1 MAIPK
6 AQSHANT
13 EGWKRGTLAACEESQ
28 RAQDAVGWTCLW
40 ASVLALC
47 PLKYYSSHV
56 CPDNLVGMLHIALNI
71 LAYRPKPVKHG
82 VRNRSRSSQSGSSSQ
97 KGLTPK
103 AFTAHLP
110 KSAGP
115 GLPDCLQ
122 HRPGKC
128 SVPVSEEA
136 VTVCQMPTS
145 WHAARLHREGGAT
158 DSYLELCNLPPLP
171 VLPTPS
177 QQKTGEQHATSHQ
190 KFSSKQFPTQHIY
203 QWC

>member
-1 MAIPK
+1 M
-6 AQSHANT
+6 
-13 EGWKRGTLAACEESQ
+13 
-28 RAQDAVGWTCLW
+28 
-40 ASVLALC
+40 LALC
-47 PLKYYSSHV
+47 PLKYHSSHV
-56 CPDNLVGMLHIALNI
+56 CPDNLVGTLHIALNI
-71 LAYRPKPVKHG
+71 LAYGPKPVKHG

-97 KGLTPK
+97 RGLTPK

-145 WHAARLHREGGAT
+145 WHAARLHGEGRAT
-158 DSYLELCNLPPLP
+158 DSYLELCNPSPQSFPPSHGRRQGSSTQLPIRNFLLSNFP
-171 VLPTPS
+171 PS
-177 QQKTGEQHATSHQ
+177 TFISDAK
-190 KFSSKQFPTQHIY
+190 
-203 QWC
+203 

>member
-1 MAIPK
+1 MVIPMT
-6 AQSHANT
+6 QSHANT

-28 RAQDAVGWTCLW
+28 CAQDAVGWTCLW

-47 PLKYYSSHV
+47 PLKYHSSHV
-56 CPDNLVGMLHIALNI
+56 CPNNLVGMLHIALNI
-71 LAYRPKPVKHG
+71 SAYRPKPVRHG
-82 VRNRSRSSQSGSSSQ
+82 VRNRSRSSQSD
-97 KGLTPK
+97 LTPK

-122 HRPGKC
+122 HRPGKYLSLKKLWQC
-128 SVPVSEEA
+128 
-136 VTVCQMPTS
+136 
-145 WHAARLHREGGAT
+145 ARCPPYGLQSGCMERAESLILTWNCAT
-158 DSYLELCNLPPLP
+158 PP

-177 QQKTGEQHATSHQ
+177 RHKTGEQHASSHQ

>member
-6 AQSHANT
+6 VQSHANT
-13 EGWKRGTLAACEESQ
+13 EGWKRGTLTACEESQ
-28 RAQDAVGWTCLW
+28 HAQNAVGWTCLW

-47 PLKYYSSHV
+47 PWKYHSSHV
-56 CPDNLVGMLHIALNI
+56 CPDNLVEMLHIALNI
-71 LAYRPKPVKHG
+71 LAYRPKPGKHG
-82 VRNRSRSSQSGSSSQ
+82 VRNRSRSSQS
-97 KGLTPK
+97 GLTPK

-122 HRPGKC
+122 HGPGKC

-136 VTVCQMPTS
+136 VTVYRMPTS
-145 WHAARLHREGGAT
+145 WHAARLHGEGRAT
-158 DSYLELCNLPPLP
+158 DSYLQLPQTAPP

-177 QQKTGEQHATSHQ
+177 RQKTGEQHATSHQ

>member
-1 MAIPK
+1 M
-6 AQSHANT
+6 
-13 EGWKRGTLAACEESQ
+13 
-28 RAQDAVGWTCLW
+28 
-40 ASVLALC
+40 LALC
-47 PLKYYSSHV
+47 PLKYHSSHV
-56 CPDNLVGMLHIALNI
+56 CPDNLVGTLHIALNI

-97 KGLTPK
+97 RGLTPK

-145 WHAARLHREGGAT
+145 WHAARLHERAEPLILTWNCATRPPSPSHPLTAEDRGAAR
-158 DSYLELCNLPPLP
+158 NF
-171 VLPTPS
+171 PS
-177 QQKTGEQHATSHQ
+177 EI
-190 KFSSKQFPTQHIY
+190 FF
-203 QWC
+203 

>member
-6 AQSHANT
+6 AQSHANM
-13 EGWKRGTLAACEESQ
+13 EGWKTETLAACEESQ
-28 RAQDAVGWTCLW
+28 RAQNAVGWTCLW

-47 PLKYYSSHV
+47 PLKYHSSHV

-82 VRNRSRSSQSGSSSQ
+82 VKNRSRSSQS
-97 KGLTPK
+97 GLTPK

-122 HRPGKC
+122 HGRGKC

-145 WHAARLHREGGAT
+145 WHAARLRGEGRAT
-158 DSYLELCNLPPLP
+158 DCYLELHTHTH
-171 VLPTPS
+171 TPRPFHCLMAEDRRAAS
-177 QQKTGEQHATSHQ
+177 N
-190 KFSSKQFPTQHIY
+190 FPSETFF
-203 QWC
+203 